1 MKFLDL
7 SGLLVLSAVEA
18 KPQGRTRVGWKKRP
32 VRFSKPDR
40 SFHYICCM
48 VAMYFLF
55 ISGGEIFFIMFIVV
69 MVFGA
74 DKIPGI
80 AKGLGKGMRQLKDAT
95 EDIKQEIQK
104 SADKQGI
111 DTSFVTDIKKDI
123 DDVKDNLT
131 SGIGTDIKKEVDQVK
146 KKVEDISGTVKRS

>member
-1 MKFLDL
+1 ML
-7 SGLLVLSAVEA
+7 SM
-18 KPQGRTRVGWKKRP
+18 Q
-32 VRFSKPDR
+32 
-40 SFHYICCM
+40 
-48 VAMYFLF
+48 FLF

-104 SADKQGI
+104 SAEKQGI
-111 DTSFVTDIKKDI
+111 DTSLVDDIRKDI
-123 DDVKDNLT
+123 DDVKKNID
-131 SGIGTDIKKEVDQVK
+131 SGISSDLKKGFDGVK
-146 KKVEDISGTVKRS
+146 KSVDDVTGTIKRGSS

>member
-1 MKFLDL
+1 MFLMH
-7 SGLLVLSAVEA
+7 V
-18 KPQGRTRVGWKKRP
+18 
-32 VRFSKPDR
+32 
-40 SFHYICCM
+40 
-48 VAMYFLF
+48 LF

-111 DTSFVTDIKKDI
+111 DTSFVKDIKKDI
-123 DDVKDNLT
+123 DDVKDNI
-131 SGIGTDIKKEVDQVK
+131 SSSIGKDFKEGVDAVK
-146 KKVEDISGTVKRS
+146 KNVDDVSGTIKRG

>member
-1 MKFLDL
+1 MY
-7 SGLLVLSAVEA
+7 VL
-18 KPQGRTRVGWKKRP
+18 P
-32 VRFSKPDR
+32 
-40 SFHYICCM
+40 
-48 VAMYFLF
+48 FLF

-111 DTSFVTDIKKDI
+111 DTSFVSDIKKDI
-123 DDVKDNLT
+123 DEVKGNLT
-131 SGIGTDIKKEVDQVK
+131 SGLSKEINEVK
-146 KKVEDISGTVKRS
+146 DGVEKFSGSVKRK